1 MFDIQQSRLRRTG
14 AAEMDEATVLEIL
27 GRDTRFV
34 AVVGDGDVFLD
45 LYDKRQ
51 IFEQMRDRISKSPK
65 VGDA

>member
-1 MFDIQQSRLRRTG
+1 
-14 AAEMDEATVLEIL
+14 MDEATVLEIL